1 MNNFFRNYFQTIV
14 NPSKAFKNVLT
25 GNYFK
30 NGFLYMLIPAIGY
43 QIMYIL
49 LKLGNGAPSTFTP
62 WLNIS
67 KENYYYYNQF
77 LIVPS
82 LLLSWFFAS
91 AVMQVLARCMNGT
104 GTFEQTLALTG
115 LSVSVAMWATLF
127 HDLAM
132 SFCSA
137 AGFIN
142 AAQHEIAMNT
152 PTIWRTILWI
162 CFAVYFFAFLVL
174 FYKTVRA
181 VHQLNGIR
189 SFIIG
194 TIGFILFQIVFLVFN
209 R

>member
-1 MNNFFRNYFQTIV
+1 
-14 NPSKAFKNVLT
+14 
-25 GNYFK
+25 
-30 NGFLYMLIPAIGY
+30 
-43 QIMYIL
+43 
-49 LKLGNGAPSTFTP
+49 
-62 WLNIS
+62 
-67 KENYYYYNQF
+67 
-77 LIVPS
+77 
-82 LLLSWFFAS
+82 
-91 AVMQVLARCMNGT
+91 
-104 GTFEQTLALTG
+104 
-115 LSVSVAMWATLF
+115 
-127 HDLAM
+127 M